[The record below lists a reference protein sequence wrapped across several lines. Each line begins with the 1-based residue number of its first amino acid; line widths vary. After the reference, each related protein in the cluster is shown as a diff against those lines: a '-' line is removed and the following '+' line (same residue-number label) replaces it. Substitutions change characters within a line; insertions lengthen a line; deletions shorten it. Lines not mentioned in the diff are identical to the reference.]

1 MNKVIDA
8 PVGINDEFYVD
19 PVEKE
24 KSRAIKNIL
33 NVVDLAF
40 DPEDRFSRKR
50 DKVRKVVMDEINDLY
65 RTFIIELENA
75 KKLR

>member
-1 MNKVIDA
+1 MNKVVDA
-8 PVGINDEFYVD
+8 PIGVTDEFYID
-19 PVEKE
+19 PMERD

-75 KKLR
+75 KKLH